1 MSDPPVFNASRSDR
15 YFTREY
21 VSLEWGRTSHPAF
34 AALFVAC
41 ESLCSR
47 EDLVRGA
54 CAVLYEHDE
63 TGVTCEYALSG
74 SIAEPEMSS
83 RWDSTCWDWP
93 ANRFPFVIVWITYL
107 SPANGQDHRHRLEER
122 LVSFASEHRLELAG
136 ISDGCT
142 IHRIRF
148 PHAV

>member
-21 VSLEWGRTSHPAF
+21 VSLECGRAGRSTF
-34 AALFVAC
+34 ATLGAAC

-47 EDLVRGA
+47 EDLVHGA
-54 CAVLYEHDE
+54 CAVLWEHDE
-63 TGVTCEYALSG
+63 EGASCEYALSG
-74 SIAEPEMSS
+74 SVAEPEMSS
-83 RWDSTCWDWP
+83 RWDSTCWEWP

-107 SPANGQDHRHRLEER
+107 SPADEQDHRHRLEER
-122 LVSFASEHRLELAG
+122 LARFASEHRLELAG
-136 ISDGCT
+136 ISDGVT

-148 PHAV
+148 PHAI